1 MSIADMVEQ
10 MMDRGVD
17 RDLILLAIRTA
28 EASHSGGNPVEARL
42 QKIRAYDRNRKRLS
56 SGIPAEFQRNDETA
70 LTLKEVNKKEKKV
83 RATKHPLPA
92 EWKPNEKHFAAAEEM
107 KIPEAAV
114 LSKAEDLRIWAGSTG
129 ALKAD
134 WDLTFHGFLRR
145 DAPKLAVSTPKTA
158 VTITPESQSWNRW
171 KSHYRDTG
179 KNFAAAHMDKCASD
193 GKPFTVPSEFP
204 PGVRAA

>member
-10 MMDRGVD
+10 MLDRGVD

-28 EASHSGGNPVEARL
+28 EASHSSGNPAEARL

-56 SGIPAEFQRNDETA
+56 NGNPAEIQRNDETA
-70 LTLKEVNKKEKKV
+70 LTLKEINKKEKKV
-83 RATKHPLPA
+83 RVAKHPLPA
-92 EWKPNEKHFAAAEEM
+92 EWQPNEKHFAAAGALN
-107 KIPEAAV
+107 IPRSAV
-114 LSKAEDLRIWAGSTG
+114 LSKAEDMRIWAGSTG

-158 VTITPESQSWNRW
+158 VSITIESPSWNLWRA
-171 KSHYRDTG
+171 HFRDTG
-179 KNFAAAHMDKCASD
+179 QDFKVKLMDKAASD
-193 GKPFTVPSEFP
+193 GKSFTVPSEFP
-204 PGVRAA
+204 PGAQAA